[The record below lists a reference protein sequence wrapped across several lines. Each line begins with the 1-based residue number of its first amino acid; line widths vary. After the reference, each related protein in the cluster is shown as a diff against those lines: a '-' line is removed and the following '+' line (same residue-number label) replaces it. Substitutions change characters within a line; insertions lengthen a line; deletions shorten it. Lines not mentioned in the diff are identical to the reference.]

1 MFDVIHNDGTLYTV
15 YHIKENPITGI
26 EFLVYD
32 DSMGWIWEN
41 ARNFIP
47 VGISVSEE
55 SFIDCSAYS
64 NWTKNTEE

>member
-41 ARNFIP
+41 DRNLIP
-47 VGISVSEE
+47 VEPALIVTER
-55 SFIDCSAYS
+55 
-64 NWTKNTEE
+64 KNTEG

>member
-26 EFLVYD
+26 EFLIYD

-41 ARNFIP
+41 ARNLIP
-47 VGISVSEE
+47 VEHQRERRVV
-55 SFIDCSAYS
+55 Y
-64 NWTKNTEE
+64 

>member
-26 EFLVYD
+26 EFLIYD

-41 ARNFIP
+41 ARNLIP
-47 VGISVSEE
+47 VEPALIVTER
-55 SFIDCSAYS
+55 
-64 NWTKNTEE
+64 KNTEE

>member
-26 EFLVYD
+26 EFLIYD

-41 ARNFIP
+41 ARNLIP
-47 VGISVSEE
+47 VEHQRL
-55 SFIDCSAYS
+55 
-64 NWTKNTEE
+64 

>member
-26 EFLVYD
+26 EFLIYD

-41 ARNFIP
+41 ARNLIP
-47 VGISVSEE
+47 VGPALIVTER
-55 SFIDCSAYS
+55 
-64 NWTKNTEE
+64 KNTEE